1 MRLRGWNL
9 RVPILP
15 AGQQG
20 SHSELNLL
28 LNTLKENLYLPE
40 GLKPD
45 WQSPWSVLLSY
56 RTRRFDWGKIME
68 SILLILQLLQFL
80 FFLCQFRGNY
90 KPKKKNP
97 IYRLESFQVILVPGR
112 CDWASEGNLKVENL
126 HTVLKKKKKTF
137 LTHFSFKR
145 EDLQINFCT
154 VLNQW
159 FTFEHMDAWIRLS
172 IVTVE
177 FWPHD
182 KLQSWFIS
190 RSFGYINKGICF
202 CVVYNSKKFKCPYY
216 PSIGS

>member
-1 MRLRGWNL
+1 MSSICVMSEGWKLVCISERESQCCDSRLVRVGHCSQLTENFPERRAQPGHDGVRRMKNIFRDKRLRGWNL
-9 RVPILP
+9 RVPVLP

-90 KPKKKNP
+90 KPKKKKSYLQTGVFP
-97 IYRLESFQVILVPGR
+97 SDFSSGKVWMGIRRKPQGRESSHSI
-112 CDWASEGNLKVENL
+112 E
-126 HTVLKKKKKTF
+126 KTKQNK
-137 LTHFSFKR
+137 T
-145 EDLQINFCT
+145 
-154 VLNQW
+154 
-159 FTFEHMDAWIRLS
+159 LS
-172 IVTVE
+172 YTLLI
-177 FWPHD
+177 
-182 KLQSWFIS
+182 
-190 RSFGYINKGICF
+190 
-202 CVVYNSKKFKCPYY
+202 
-216 PSIGS
+216 